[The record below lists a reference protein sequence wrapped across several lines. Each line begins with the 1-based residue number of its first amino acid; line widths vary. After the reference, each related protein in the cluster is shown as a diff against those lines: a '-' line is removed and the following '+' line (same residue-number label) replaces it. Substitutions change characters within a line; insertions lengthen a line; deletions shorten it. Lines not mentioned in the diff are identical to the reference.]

1 MGKIKDWVIQMEEDA
16 SELTRSEWIKVHG
29 EENVAIYD
37 HEHSEV
43 DPDWSDFH
51 EGSIL
56 NQENWNG

>member
-1 MGKIKDWVIQMEEDA
+1 MGKMKDWIIRMEEDA
-16 SELTRSEWIKVHG
+16 SLLTRSEWIKVHG
-29 EENVAIYD
+29 AEHAVVYD
-37 HEHSEV
+37 HEQSEV

>member
-16 SELTRSEWIKVHG
+16 AELTRDAWIKEHG

-37 HEHSEV
+37 HEQSEV

-51 EGSIL
+51 EGSIF
-56 NQENWNG
+56 NQENWK